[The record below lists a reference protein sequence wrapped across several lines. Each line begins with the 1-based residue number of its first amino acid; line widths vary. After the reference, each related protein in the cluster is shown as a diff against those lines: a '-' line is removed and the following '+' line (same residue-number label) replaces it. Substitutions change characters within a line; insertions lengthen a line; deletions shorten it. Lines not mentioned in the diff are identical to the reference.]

1 VIDAQSRDLLQDIV
15 RRESRSVLTYVADAY
30 PWTTARDS
38 RAVDALRKLLAEEA
52 GAVAALGRFL
62 FRRHV
67 PVASLGSYPSS
78 FTTMNFLA
86 LEYLL
91 PRLIDYE
98 RHSIAE
104 LERDLAAVADPEARA
119 EVEKLLAVKRRNL
132 PALEGLAAGQPKA
145 EEVVT

>member
-1 VIDAQSRDLLQDIV
+1 MIDAQTRDLLQDIV
-15 RRESRSVLTYVADAY
+15 RRESRSVLTYVGDAY

-38 RAVDALRKLLAEEA
+38 RAVDALRKLIAAEA
-52 GAVAALGRFL
+52 GAVAELGRFL
-62 FRRHV
+62 FRRHM
-67 PVASLGSYPSS
+67 PVVSLGSYPSS
-78 FTTMNFLA
+78 YTSMNFVA

-98 RHSIAE
+98 RRSTAQ
-104 LERDLAAVADPEARA
+104 LERDLAAVRDPEARA

-132 PALEGLAAGQPKA
+132 PDLEGLAARKPKA

>member
-1 VIDAQSRDLLQDIV
+1 VIDAQTRDLLQDIV
-15 RRESRSVLTYVADAY
+15 RRESRSVMTYVGNAY

-38 RAVDALRKLLAEEA
+38 QAVDTTRKLITDEA
-52 GAVAALGRFL
+52 RAVAALGQFL
-62 FRRHV
+62 FRRHM
-67 PVASLGSYPSS
+67 PVVSLGSYPSS
-78 FTTMNFLA
+78 FTTMNFVA

-98 RHSIAE
+98 RRSTAE
-104 LERDLAAVADPEARA
+104 LERDLVALRDPEARA

-132 PALEGLAAGQPKA
+132 PTLEKLAAGQPKA